1 MYGTCVCSDQETVV
15 RTMGRTELWGGSM
28 GSETGFRLR
37 KPSVALDPPPHANSV
52 TLGELLSLP
61 EASCH
66 LPNKDN
72 FIIHL

>member
-1 MYGTCVCSDQETVV
+1 
-15 RTMGRTELWGGSM
+15 M

-37 KPSVALDPPPHANSV
+37 KPGVALDPPPHANSV